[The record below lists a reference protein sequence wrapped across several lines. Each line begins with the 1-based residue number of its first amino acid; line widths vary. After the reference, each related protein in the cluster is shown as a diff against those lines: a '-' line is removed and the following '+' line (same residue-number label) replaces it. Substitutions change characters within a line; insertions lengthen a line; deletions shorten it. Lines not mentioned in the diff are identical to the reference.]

1 MSIIVQKYGGS
12 SVADVTKLG
21 QVADRVVAAKRSGHD
36 VVVVVSAMGK
46 TTDSLLALARS
57 VAEGG
62 PGGASEAPR
71 RELDML
77 VSTGER
83 VSMALL
89 SIAIHA
95 RGEQAISFTG
105 SQSGIITS
113 DRHFDARIIEVRP
126 HRIEDEL
133 ARGKIVIVAGYQG
146 MSYRREITTLGR
158 GGSDTTAVALAAAL
172 SAERCEIYS
181 DVDGVYSADPRVVPD
196 AAHLPT
202 LDLATLGEM
211 AEAGAKVLNA
221 QAVEWARR
229 AKIAIFARKTN
240 DPVGAGRETVAAGE
254 APSSDARVRGVVG
267 LGNIA
272 ELRTG
277 AGGKGSVQRLAAAAA
292 ESGLALYDLSGD
304 ERGAHAVVALA
315 NVPDFAERRAVL
327 ERLASPLEIRT
338 DGALVSLVGAELAG
352 EAANVAKALED
363 AGAPPRFL
371 TSGPLRISATI
382 PAGALDAAQRA
393 LHARFVTAL

>member
-1 MSIIVQKYGGS
+1 MSW
-12 SVADVTKLG
+12 
-21 QVADRVVAAKRSGHD
+21 RAA
-36 VVVVVSAMGK
+36 
-46 TTDSLLALARS
+46 
-57 VAEGG
+57 
-62 PGGASEAPR
+62 
-71 RELDML
+71 
-77 VSTGER
+77 
-83 VSMALL
+83 
-89 SIAIHA
+89 
-95 RGEQAISFTG
+95 
-105 SQSGIITS
+105 
-113 DRHFDARIIEVRP
+113 
-126 HRIEDEL
+126 
-133 ARGKIVIVAGYQG
+133 KIVIVAGYQG

-267 LGNIA
+267 VGNIA
-272 ELRTG
+272 EITCS
-277 AGGKGSVQRLAAAAA
+277 ASVQRLAAAAA

-363 AGAPPRFL
+363 AGAHPRFL

-393 LHARFVTAL
+393 LHARFVSAI